1 MSSPTLTPEAMLEH
15 LRKTVTS
22 NRTIRTLETVYEVCL
37 EHKKRGETDFTY
49 AMIARVGEKRG
60 IPRVQSIRN
69 KTGEPYRLL
78 INSFRDS
85 LLPIQKEKSTPA
97 KSADW
102 IDNIENPNLRLLV
115 KVQEAELKK
124 AQRQLREIKPLPD
137 TITVNDYIKLEQRFN
152 SSERTSLEY
161 LLSDEFIKDN
171 EGVAHGSRGD
181 LYGGERRLFK
191 PGTFDAIRKAL
202 EVLS

>member
-1 MSSPTLTPEAMLEH
+1 MLEQ
-15 LRKTVTS
+15 LKKTVTS
-22 NRTIRTLETVYEVCL
+22 SRTLRTLEAVYEVCL
-37 EHKKRGETDFTY
+37 DHKERGEIDFSY

-78 INSFRDS
+78 INCFRDDLS
-85 LLPIQKEKSTPA
+85 SIHKKKSA
-97 KSADW
+97 SSKSADW
-102 IDNIENPNLRLLV
+102 IENIENPNLRLLV

-137 TITVNDYIKLEQRFN
+137 TITVNDYVKPEQRFN
-152 SSERTSLEY
+152 SSERASLEY
-161 LLSDEFIKDN
+161 LLSDEFINDN
-171 EGVAHGSRGD
+171 EGVSRGARGD